1 MDPSG
6 TALAPISA
14 MRGLFFLCRSWV
26 TVLLWGLAFSSWAQS
41 EVSDGSGRIQILNAD
56 VWEYD
61 DAIAPGA
68 QRLKGNVRF
77 AHGDAVMQ
85 CDSAHLFQDQ
95 RLDAY
100 GNVSIDQ
107 GDTLHMEG
115 QRLRYQGKERIAHM
129 EGEVLLRDKSMELTT
144 TKLDYDLRARR
155 GMYTQG
161 GRIVS
166 KGDGSTLTSEVGLYL
181 SDQRLFQFSRNVRSE
196 HPERVIT
203 CDTMHYATTNG
214 MVRFFGPSDIHLLR
228 DSTTIHTT
236 RGSYDTVND
245 RARFT
250 RRSSVFTQGRLLQG
264 DSIHYDK
271 GTGVGDAWG
280 HVSLNDTVSD
290 LVGRG
295 QRGQYNELTQRSVIT
310 GDAELVFL
318 LGKDSLFLHS
328 DSLIAVPDSSGTG
341 RSITGRRGV
350 RFFKT
355 DLQGAC
361 DTLVFSN
368 VDSLIRMYHEPVLWT
383 GADQITGDHIR
394 ISLKN
399 GGVHRL
405 FVLGNAFLMSEVDS
419 VHFDQVT
426 GSTMTG
432 IFTNNVLNRLIAEGN
447 SRTVYFVM
455 EEKDGESQVM
465 AVNRADCSR
474 IEVSMVDSQV
484 HTVSFLE
491 RPDAVL
497 YPLEQ
502 VPPEELR
509 MQGSTWRGSERP
521 QDRDSIFLRPAT
533 E

>member
-1 MDPSG
+1 MCCLIKLSRPL
-6 TALAPISA
+6 TLVALA
-14 MRGLFFLCRSWV
+14 GLMMPVHGQENRD
-26 TVLLWGLAFSSWAQS
+26 
-41 EVSDGSGRIQILNAD
+41 EGSGRIQIQNAD

-77 AHGDAVMQ
+77 AHGDAVMR

-95 RLDAY
+95 RLDAF
-100 GNVSIDQ
+100 GHVSIDQ
-107 GDTLHMEG
+107 GDSLHLEG

-129 EGEVLLRDKSMELTT
+129 EGAVILRDKSMELTT
-144 TKLDYDLRARR
+144 PKLDYDLRTKR
-155 GMYTQG
+155 GMYLEG

-166 KGDGSTLTSEVGLYL
+166 FNDATTLTSDVGTYL
-181 SDQRLFQFSRNVRSE
+181 ADQRLFQFSRNVRSE

-203 CDTMHYATTNG
+203 CDTMHYATSTG
-214 MVRFFGPSDIHLLR
+214 MVRFFGPSEIRLIR
-228 DSTTIHTT
+228 DSTTILTT

-264 DSIHYDK
+264 DSLHYDK
-271 GTGVGDAWG
+271 GTGIGDAWG
-280 HVSLNDTVSD
+280 HVSLNDTVSA

-295 QRGQYNELTQRSVIT
+295 QRGQYNELTQRSMIT

-318 LGKDSLFLHS
+318 LSKDSLFLHS
-328 DSLIAVPDSSGTG
+328 DSLIALPDSSGTG
-341 RSITGRRGV
+341 RVITGRRGV

-355 DLQGAC
+355 DLQGVC

-394 ISLKN
+394 ITLKD
-399 GGVHRL
+399 GGIHRL
-405 FVLGNAFLMSEVDS
+405 HVVGNAFLMSQVDS

-426 GSTMTG
+426 GTTMTG
-432 IFTNNVLNRLIAEGN
+432 IFADSALRRLIAEGN
-447 SRTVYFVM
+447 SRTVYFAL
-455 EEKDGESQVM
+455 EEKDGATEVM

-474 IEVSMVDSQV
+474 IEVNMVEGQV
-484 HTVSFLE
+484 NTVSFLD

-497 YPLEQ
+497 YPLAQ

-509 MQGSTWRGSERP
+509 MLGSDWRAAERP
-521 QDRDSIFLRPAT
+521 TDRASIFIGPPT